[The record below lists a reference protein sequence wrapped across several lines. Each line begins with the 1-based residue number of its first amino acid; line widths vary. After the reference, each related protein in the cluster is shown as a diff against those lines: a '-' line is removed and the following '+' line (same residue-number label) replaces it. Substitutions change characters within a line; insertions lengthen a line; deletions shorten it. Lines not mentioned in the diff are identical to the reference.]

1 VRVIAGTLR
10 SRRLAAVPGG
20 VRPTPDRVREALFAQ
35 LGDAEGMH
43 VLDLYAGTG
52 ALGLAALSRG
62 AESVVFVERSPRFV
76 TIEQAERVITALPP
90 FVEPVGLFVDAN
102 VDQVWSVCEALG
114 LRTVQLHGGET
125 PTYISQLIDL
135 RVLKS
140 VSFDPRSFDDA
151 AALWRGAP
159 RHVTGLLWDTPPADG
174 DALPG
179 GSGRRFDWHAMA
191 ELRRAA
197 RFDDLP
203 PLILAGGLTADNVAD
218 AVTAVRPY
226 AVDVSS
232 GVERTRGEKCPALIA
247 AFCQAVR
254 EADAGVEV

>member
-1 VRVIAGTLR
+1 MTRTRIKIC
-10 SRRLAAVPGG
+10 G
-20 VRPTPDRVREALFAQ
+20 VRDAATARAAAEAGA
-35 LGDAEGMH
+35 DA
-43 VLDLYAGTG
+43 V
-52 ALGLAALSRG
+52 GL
-62 AESVVFVERSPRFV
+62 VFVERSPRFV
-76 TIEQAERVITALPP
+76 TIEQAERIITALPP

-135 RVLKS
+135 KVLKS
-140 VSFDPRSFDDA
+140 VSFDPRTFDAA
-151 AALWRGAP
+151 AALWGKAP
-159 RHVTGLLWDTPPADG
+159 RNVTGLLWDTPPADG

-179 GSGRRFDWHAMA
+179 GSGRRFDWHAMG
-191 ELRRAA
+191 ELRRAG

-203 PLILAGGLTADNVAD
+203 PLILAGGLNADNVAD
-218 AVTAVRPY
+218 AVTAIRPY

-254 EADAGVEV
+254 EADAGVRV